1 MTDADKHPSG
11 LHLLWNKFFRIA
23 SNQFSEHFTPE
34 EKVAPNLHLSLL
46 ILHDAVRAAL
56 EVLIASRDLT
66 QEQQDELH
74 LWLSKYIDLL

>member
-1 MTDADKHPSG
+1 MRTNIPVGSTFCGISSSALLVTSFPSTSRQKKK
-11 LHLLWNKFFRIA
+11 L
-23 SNQFSEHFTPE
+23 P
-34 EKVAPNLHLSLL
+34 PNLHLSLL